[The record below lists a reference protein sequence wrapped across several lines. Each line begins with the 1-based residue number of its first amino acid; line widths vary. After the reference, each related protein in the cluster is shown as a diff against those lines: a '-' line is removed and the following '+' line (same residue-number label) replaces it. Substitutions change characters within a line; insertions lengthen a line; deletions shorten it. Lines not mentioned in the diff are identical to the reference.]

1 MPSADSGAAPS
12 GKESRDNVV
21 SPSERTCTSMSRI
34 LPRSTPQAEGVD
46 PAAVRRLV
54 DHLDRLED
62 VHSVMVLRHG
72 RVIAEGWWHPHT
84 ADRPHTMFSVSKS
97 FTSTAVGIAVREG
110 LLTLDD
116 RVLDLLP
123 DDAPADPGEHLR
135 ALRVRDLLT
144 MTTGHSASTM
154 EGIDRT
160 ISLPGTRWA
169 RAILAQPVEHEPGTH
184 FVYNTGA
191 TYLLSA
197 ILHRLTGER
206 LLDYLTP
213 RLLAP
218 LGITHATWEQD
229 PDGIDT
235 GGFGLAI
242 TTEEMAAFGQLYLQ
256 GGVWEGEQLVPAEW
270 VAAATAKQV
279 PSGPHGWP
287 DWSQGYG
294 YQFWQ
299 CRHGAYRADGA
310 FGQYVVVW
318 PEKDLV
324 VVLTSGLS
332 DLQSVL
338 DGVWDALLPAHAW
351 TDQAPGAPAPDRN
364 ADAAPFDLA
373 PFDLAL
379 PTPAAPTPAGPT
391 SAAPARP
398 EPAPGPGEESPWGT
412 VYELEPNERGISV
425 LALGRDDS
433 GRTVVTFTVDG
444 VGHAVPF
451 GDGEWHLAS
460 LSLLGRS
467 ADVATAA
474 AWTDGS
480 TLRGRIVFLGTPFEW
495 RLGLRFSGEEVA
507 VTIDRNVAFGERGL
521 LDATG
526 KARRA

>member
-1 MPSADSGAAPS
+1 
-12 GKESRDNVV
+12 
-21 SPSERTCTSMSRI
+21 MSRI
-34 LPRSTPQAEGVD
+34 LPRSTPLAEGVD

-54 DHLDRLED
+54 DHLDRLEN

-72 RVIAEGWWHPHT
+72 RVIAESWWHPHT

-97 FTSTAVGIAVREG
+97 FTSTAVGIAIHEG

-116 RVLDLLP
+116 RVIDLLP
-123 DDAPADPGEHLR
+123 EDAPADPSEFLR
-135 ALRVRDLLT
+135 AMRVRDLLT
-144 MTTGHSASTM
+144 MTTGHGASTM
-154 EGIDRT
+154 EGIGRT
-160 ISLPGTRWA
+160 ISLPGVRWA

-218 LGITHATWEQD
+218 LGITHAAWEQD

-235 GGFGLAI
+235 GGFGLSI

-256 GGVWEGEQLVPAEW
+256 GGVWAGEQLVPAAW
-270 VAAATAKQV
+270 VAAATVKQV
-279 PSGPHGWP
+279 PNGPHDWP
-287 DWSQGYG
+287 EWNQGYG

-324 VVLTSGLS
+324 ITMTSGLT

-338 DGVWDALLPAHAW
+338 DVVWDTLLPDGAW
-351 TDQAPGAPAPDRN
+351 VGQAAGAPVPGLPDG
-364 ADAAPFDLA
+364 AALFESRLR
-373 PFDLAL
+373 
-379 PTPAAPTPAGPT
+379 TPAG
-391 SAAPARP
+391 AAS
-398 EPAPGPGEESPWGT
+398 SPVEATLRG
-412 VYELEPNERGISV
+412 VYELRPNDRDVSA
-425 LALGRDDS
+425 LTLGRDAR
-433 GRTVVTFTVDG
+433 GRTEVAFTIGGLDHYVRF
-444 VGHAVPF
+444 GH
-451 GDGEWHLAS
+451 GEWS
-460 LSLLGRS
+460 PGTCSLLGAP

-474 AWTDGS
+474 AWTDES
-480 TLRGRIVFLGTPFEW
+480 TLRGRMVFLGTPFEW
-495 RLGLRFSGEEVA
+495 RLELRFSGEEVA

-521 LDATG
+521 LDTTG
-526 KARRA
+526 KARQG

>member
-1 MPSADSGAAPS
+1 
-12 GKESRDNVV
+12 
-21 SPSERTCTSMSRI
+21 MSQI
-34 LPRSTPQAEGVD
+34 LNRSTPQAEGVD
-46 PAAVRRLV
+46 AAALRRLV
-54 DHLDRLED
+54 DRLDHLED

-72 RVIAEGWWHPHT
+72 RVIAESWWYPHT

-97 FTSTAVGIAVREG
+97 FTSTAVGIAIHEG

-116 RVLDLLP
+116 QVLDLLP

-135 ALRVRDLLT
+135 AMRVRDLLT

-160 ISLPGTRWA
+160 ISLPGNRWA

-218 LGITHATWEQD
+218 LGSTRATWEQD

-235 GGFGLAI
+235 GGFGLSI

-256 GGVWEGEQLVPAEW
+256 GGVWEGRQLVPAGW

-279 PSGPHGWP
+279 PNGPHDWP
-287 DWSQGYG
+287 EWNQGYG

-324 VVLTSGLS
+324 IAMTSGLS

-338 DGVWDALLPAHAW
+338 DVVWDTLLPDDAW
-351 TDQAPGAPAPDRN
+351 LGRATAAPRAPDP
-364 ADAAPFDLA
+364 ADAVGPSRT
-373 PFDLAL
+373 AL
-379 PTPAAPTPAGPT
+379 RSPAG
-391 SAAPARP
+391 AASTPW
-398 EPAPGPGEESPWGT
+398 EELSRG
-412 VYELEPNERGISV
+412 VIYELEPNPRDVSA
-425 LALGRDDS
+425 LTLGRDAA
-433 GRTVVTFTVDG
+433 GRIEVGCTIDG
-444 VGHAVPF
+444 LDHLVRF
-451 GDGEWHLAS
+451 RYGEWDLDTC
-460 LSLLGRS
+460 SLLGAP

-474 AWTDGS
+474 AWTDES

-495 RLGLRFSGEEVA
+495 RLELRFTGDRVA
-507 VTIDRNVAFGERGL
+507 VTINRNVAFGDRGL
-521 LDATG
+521 LHALGTV
-526 KARRA
+526 RRA